1 MKSLL
6 GLVLFNSVIHQV
18 EVVIRS
24 RLAAIKKRHEK
35 KLFNLRQQNVNVS
48 DSAVDNTQFNKII
61 HNFSWYN
68 LSRDEDLAPPLSYGL
83 HQHIRNNVTRNAIKT
98 EFKLFYQGL
107 LKTFPIY

>member
-1 MKSLL
+1 MI
-6 GLVLFNSVIHQV
+6 LFNAFIHQV

-61 HNFSWYN
+61 HNSDNTQFFLVQLITRRG
-68 LSRDEDLAPPLSYGL
+68 LSTLELWPTS
-83 HQHIRNNVTRNAIKT
+83 TCTK
-98 EFKLFYQGL
+98 
-107 LKTFPIY
+107 

>member
-61 HNFSWYN
+61 HNSDNTQFFLVQLITRRG
-68 LSRDEDLAPPLSYGL
+68 LSTLELW
-83 HQHIRNNVTRNAIKT
+83 
-98 EFKLFYQGL
+98 
-107 LKTFPIY
+107 PISTCTK

>member
-61 HNFSWYN
+61 HNSDNTKFFLVQLITRRG
-68 LSRDEDLAPPLSYGL
+68 LSTLELWPTSTY
-83 HQHIRNNVTRNAIKT
+83 TK
-98 EFKLFYQGL
+98 
-107 LKTFPIY
+107 